1 MRSNHLQHT
10 MKSTRFSLAAKTG
23 ACLALGAVGL
33 FAIVRSAPASSH
45 REAPFITEHPKVD
58 ATDFYLFNSYEAG
71 REGFVTAVANYIP
84 LQEAYGGPNY
94 YTMDPEARYEIKF
107 DRDGDALEDLTF
119 RFQFTNTLRDIA
131 LQVGTNP
138 GNTKTVSIPLRNVG
152 PIAAGNDGNVNDVE
166 SYTLDCVFTQ
176 NGHETVVP
184 VRNAATNAKVF
195 KKPIDNIGTKSIP
208 DYHAYAQSHIY
219 DIKLPDGS
227 LGRLF
232 VGQRDDP
239 FVVNLG
245 EAFDLVHLNPL
256 GPVNG
261 REDVIAD
268 ANVTSLILELPKSFL
283 TLPGQPI
290 VGGWTTA
297 SLQQVERLLAPPTY
311 ANPTSNAGPWRQVSR
326 LGNPL
331 VNELVI
337 GLKDKD
343 KFNGSRPAD
352 DAQFADYVTNPT
364 LPELLEVLFGVTA
377 PNQFPRTDLVA
388 VFATGVPG
396 INMNG
401 SFGEMLRLNTSTP
414 AVPAAQQSNLGVL
427 GGDAAGFPN
436 GRRLGDDVVDMALRV
451 VMGVLL
457 DPAVAPSGQLPYTDG
472 AYVDATMFDSVF
484 PYVRDPF
491 PGAQ

>member
-1 MRSNHLQHT
+1 
-10 MKSTRFSLAAKTG
+10 
-23 ACLALGAVGL
+23 
-33 FAIVRSAPASSH
+33 
-45 REAPFITEHPKVD
+45 
-58 ATDFYLFNSYEAG
+58 
-71 REGFVTAVANYIP
+71 
-84 LQEAYGGPNY
+84 
-94 YTMDPEARYEIKF
+94 MDPDARYEIKF
-107 DRDGDALEDLTF
+107 DRDGDALEDVTF

-131 LQVGTNP
+131 LQVGTTP
-138 GNTKTVSIPLRNVG
+138 ANTKTVSIPLRNVG
-152 PIAAGNDGNVNDVE
+152 PISAGNDGNINDVE
-166 SYTLDCVFTQ
+166 SYTLDCVFGQ
-176 NGHETVVP
+176 PGSETVVP
-184 VRNAATNAKVF
+184 VRNAATNEKSF

-208 DYHAYAQSHIY
+208 DYHGYAASHIY
-219 DIKLPDGS
+219 DIRLPDGS
-227 LGRLF
+227 IGRMF

-261 REDVIAD
+261 KPDIIGD
-268 ANVTSLILELPKSFL
+268 ANVTSMILELPKSFIA
-283 TLPGQPI
+283 LPNQPI
-290 VGGWTTA
+290 IGGWTTA
-297 SLQQVERLLAPPTY
+297 SLKQVERIVTPASYAHPT
-311 ANPTSNAGPWRQVSR
+311 TSSGPWRQVSR
-326 LGNPL
+326 LGSPL

-352 DAQFADYVTNPT
+352 DAQFADYITNPT

-377 PNQFPRTDLVA
+377 PNQFPRDDLVA

-396 INMNG
+396 INLNG

-427 GGDAAGFPN
+427 GGDLAGFPN

-457 DPAVAPSGQLPYTDG
+457 PLNVAPSGQLPYTDG

-484 PYVRDPF
+484 PYVQDPH

>member
-1 MRSNHLQHT
+1 
-10 MKSTRFSLAAKTG
+10 
-23 ACLALGAVGL
+23 
-33 FAIVRSAPASSH
+33 
-45 REAPFITEHPKVD
+45 EHPKVD

-71 REGFVTAVANYIP
+71 RENFVTAVANYIP

-94 YTMDPEARYEIKF
+94 YTMDPDARYEIKF
-107 DRDGDALEDLTF
+107 DQNGDAVEDVTF
-119 RFQFTNTLRDIA
+119 RFQFKNTLRDIA
-131 LQVGTNP
+131 LQVGNP
-138 GNTKTVSIPLRNVG
+138 GSTKTVSVPLRNVG
-152 PIAAGNDGNVNDVE
+152 QISAGNDSAINDIE
-166 SYTLDCVFTQ
+166 TYTLDCVFNNQ
-176 NGHETVVP
+176 GHETIVP
-184 VRNAATNAKVF
+184 IRNAANNEKTF

-208 DYHAYAQSHIY
+208 DYHGYAAAHIY

-227 LGRLF
+227 IGRLF

-245 EAFDLVHLNPL
+245 EAFDLFNLNPL

-261 REDVIAD
+261 KADVIAD

-283 TLPGQPI
+283 ALPNQPI

-297 SLQQVERLLAPPTY
+297 SLHQVERLLAQPTY
-311 ANPTSNAGPWRQVSR
+311 AKPAVGQGAFRQVSR
-326 LGNPL
+326 LGSPL

-343 KFNGSRPAD
+343 RFNGSRPSD
-352 DAQFADYVTNPT
+352 DAQFADYITNPT

-377 PNQFPRTDLVA
+377 PNLFPRTDLVS

-427 GGDAAGFPN
+427 GGDLAGFPN

-457 DPAVAPSGQLPYTDG
+457 DINVAPSGQLAYTDG
-472 AYVDATMFDSVF
+472 AFVDATMFDSVF
-484 PYVRDPF
+484 PYVLDPH

>member
-119 RFQFTNTLRDIA
+119 RFRFTNTLRDIA

-337 GLKDKD
+337 G
-343 KFNGSRPAD
+343 
-352 DAQFADYVTNPT
+352 
-364 LPELLEVLFGVTA
+364 
-377 PNQFPRTDLVA
+377 
-388 VFATGVPG
+388 
-396 INMNG
+396 
-401 SFGEMLRLNTSTP
+401 
-414 AVPAAQQSNLGVL
+414 
-427 GGDAAGFPN
+427 
-436 GRRLGDDVVDMALRV
+436 
-451 VMGVLL
+451 
-457 DPAVAPSGQLPYTDG
+457 
-472 AYVDATMFDSVF
+472 
-484 PYVRDPF
+484 
-491 PGAQ
+491 

>member
-1 MRSNHLQHT
+1 
-10 MKSTRFSLAAKTG
+10 MKLSLTSKRTRLGAFAVFGSLG
-23 ACLALGAVGL
+23 LALAVQ
-33 FAIVRSAPASSH
+33 SAVASSH
-45 REAPFITEHPKVD
+45 REAPFLTEHPKVD
-58 ATDFYLFNSYEAG
+58 ATDFYLFNSYETG
-71 REGFVTAVANYIP
+71 RENFVTAVANYIP

-94 YTMDPEARYEIKF
+94 YTMDPDARYEIKF
-107 DRDGDALEDLTF
+107 DRDGDAIEDVTF

-138 GNTKTVSIPLRNVG
+138 GNTKTVSIPLRNIG
-152 PIAAGNDGNVNDVE
+152 PITANDNSSINDVE
-166 SYTLDCVFTQ
+166 TYTVDCVFGQ
-176 NGHETVVP
+176 AGNETIVP
-184 VRNAATNAKVF
+184 VRDAATNSKVF

-208 DYHAYAQSHIY
+208 DYHGYAAAHIY
-219 DIKLPDGS
+219 DITLPDGS
-227 LGRLF
+227 IGRLF

-261 REDVIAD
+261 KADIIAD

-283 TLPGQPI
+283 TLPNQPI
-290 VGGWTTA
+290 VGGWTAA
-297 SLQQVERLLAPPTY
+297 SLKQIERIVTPASYARPTV
-311 ANPTSNAGPWRQVSR
+311 SAGPWRQVSR
-326 LGNPL
+326 LGSPL

-343 KFNGSRPAD
+343 KFNGSKPAD
-352 DAQFADYVTNPT
+352 DGQFADYITNPT

-377 PNQFPRTDLVA
+377 PNQFPRADLVQ

-396 INMNG
+396 VNMNG
-401 SFGEMLRLNTSTP
+401 SFGEMLRLNTSFA

-427 GGDAAGFPN
+427 GGDLAGFPN

-457 DPAVAPSGQLPYTDG
+457 DQVVAPSGQLPYTDG
-472 AYVDATMFDSVF
+472 AYIDATMFDSVF
-484 PYVRDPF
+484 PYVQDPH

>member
-1 MRSNHLQHT
+1 
-10 MKSTRFSLAAKTG
+10 MKLNRISRRAKIGT
-23 ACLALGAVGL
+23 CLALGTLGLAVT
-33 FAIVRSAPASSH
+33 VQSVTASSH

-58 ATDFYLFNSYEAG
+58 ATDFYLFNSYETG
-71 REGFVTAVANYIP
+71 RENFVTAVANYIP

-94 YTMDPEARYEIKF
+94 YTMDPDARYEIKF
-107 DRDGDALEDLTF
+107 DQNGDAVEDVTF
-119 RFQFTNTLRDIA
+119 RFQFKNTLRDIA
-131 LQVGTNP
+131 LQVGNP
-138 GNTKTVSIPLRNVG
+138 GNTKTVSVPLRNIG
-152 PIAAGNDGNVNDVE
+152 PISAGNDSAVNDIE
-166 SYTLDCVFTQ
+166 TYTVDCVFTNQ
-176 NGHETVVP
+176 GHESIVP
-184 VRNAATNAKVF
+184 IRNAANNEKTF

-208 DYHAYAQSHIY
+208 DYHAYAAAHIY

-227 LGRLF
+227 IGRLF

-245 EAFDLVHLNPL
+245 EAFDLVNLNPL

-261 REDVIAD
+261 KSDVIAD
-268 ANVTSLILELPKSFL
+268 ANVTSLILELPKSFIA
-283 TLPGQPI
+283 LPNQPI

-297 SLQQVERLLAPPTY
+297 SLRQVERLLAQPTY
-311 ANPTSNAGPWRQVSR
+311 ANPTAGQGAFRQVSR
-326 LGNPL
+326 LGSPL

-343 KFNGSRPAD
+343 RFNGSRPSD
-352 DAQFADYVTNPT
+352 DAQFADYITNPT

-377 PNQFPRTDLVA
+377 PNQFPRTDLVS

-401 SFGEMLRLNTSTP
+401 SFGEMLRLNTTTP

-427 GGDAAGFPN
+427 GGDLAGFPN
-436 GRRLGDDVVDMALRV
+436 GRRLGDDVVDMSLRV

-457 DPAVAPSGQLPYTDG
+457 DLSVAPSGQLAYTDG
-472 AYVDATMFDSVF
+472 AFVDATMFDSVF
-484 PYVRDPF
+484 PYVLDPH

>member
-1 MRSNHLQHT
+1 MNTSQ
-10 MKSTRFSLAAKTG
+10 FSRRAALGSCAALAA
-23 ACLALGAVGL
+23 LGL
-33 FAIVRSAPASSH
+33 FLAVDSATASSH
-45 REAPFITEHPKVD
+45 REAPFVTEHPKVD
-58 ATDFYLFNSYEAG
+58 ATDFYLFNSYEPT
-71 REGFVTAVANYIP
+71 REDFVTAVANYIP
-84 LQEAYGGPNY
+84 LQDAYGGPNY
-94 YTMDPEARYEIKF
+94 FTMDPEARYEIKL
-107 DRDGDALEDLTF
+107 DRDGDAVEDISF
-119 RFQFTNTLRDIA
+119 RFQFKNTLRDIA
-131 LQVGTNP
+131 LNVGTTP
-138 GNTKTVSIPLRNVG
+138 ANTKTVSIPLRNVG
-152 PIAAGNDGNVNDVE
+152 PIAAGMDGAINDIE
-166 SYTLDCVFTQ
+166 TYTLDCVFT
-176 NGHETVVP
+176 NGGVETVTP
-184 VRNAATNAKVF
+184 IRNAQTNATVF
-195 KKPIDNIGTKSIP
+195 KKPIDNIGSKSIP
-208 DYHAYAQSHIY
+208 DYHAYAQAHIY
-219 DIKLPDGS
+219 DIRLPDGS
-227 LGRLF
+227 IGRLF

-245 EAFDLVHLNPL
+245 EAFDLFNLNPL

-261 REDVIAD
+261 RPDAIAG

-297 SLQQVERLLAPPTY
+297 SLKKIRDLQSPPSY
-311 ANPTSNAGPWRQVSR
+311 AVPELSRGPWRQVSR

-337 GLKDKD
+337 GLKDKN
-343 KFNGSRPAD
+343 KFNASKPND
-352 DAQFADYVTNPT
+352 DVQFADYITNPT

-377 PNQFPRTDLVA
+377 PNAFPRNDLVQ

-396 INMNG
+396 LNANG
-401 SFGEMLRLNTSTP
+401 SFGEMLRLNTSIA
-414 AVPAAQQSNLGVL
+414 AVSAAAQSNLGVL
-427 GGDAAGFPN
+427 GGDLAGFPN

-457 DPAVAPSGQLPYTDG
+457 DLTAAPSGQLAYTDG